1 MRHKVRRGHLNR
13 FTSWRKATVS
23 SPVRNLI
30 NCGRIKTTKAIAAAI
45 RPEAEKMV
53 TLAKQGTLAAKR
65 RAYRT
70 LCCHKLVAKLFGEIG
85 PLFKD
90 VQGGYCRILNL
101 GNRRGDNAEIV
112 LLEFT
117 RLPKGKEKP
126 AVKHSAV
133 KKESAVIDAETVK
146 EESAGAAQPKPQK
159 KTRQYLPE
167 DQKSGKKFLGG
178 IKGIFNKKDK
188 PTP

>member
-1 MRHKVRRGHLNR
+1 MRHKVKKGHLNR
-13 FTSWRKATVS
+13 FTSWRRATVTS
-23 SPVRNLI
+23 TIRNLI
-30 NCGRIKTTKAIAAAI
+30 NCGRIKTTKAIAAAV

-53 TLAKQGTLAAKR
+53 TLAKQNTLAAKR

-70 LCCHKLVAKLFGEIG
+70 LCCHKLVAQLFGEIG

-90 VQGGYCRILNL
+90 VQGGYCRILKL
-101 GNRRGDNAEIV
+101 GTRRGDNAEVV

-126 AVKHSAV
+126 AAMHSAV
-133 KKESAVIDAETVK
+133 KKEAPVIDAETVK
-146 EESAGAAQPKPQK
+146 EETPGVVPSQPHK
-159 KTRQYLPE
+159 KTRQYPPE
-167 DQKSGKKFLGG
+167 DHKSGKKFLGG